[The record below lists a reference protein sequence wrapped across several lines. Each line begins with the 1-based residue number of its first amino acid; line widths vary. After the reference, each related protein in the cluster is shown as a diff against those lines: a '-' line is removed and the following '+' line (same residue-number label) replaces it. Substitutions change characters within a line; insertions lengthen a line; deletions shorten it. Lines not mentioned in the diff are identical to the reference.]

1 MPKKLFEVGNPG
13 GPGRPKKKTEERAF
27 NILSTKMD
35 DDTIA
40 QVFDTMIRKAVNGD
54 YRQTELLL
62 AYLMGKPVQ
71 RVETSSDNPMAEK
84 FEEWKRARLEAMQQ
98 FLMEQAQVPA
108 VRVVEEV
115 VVDTEIANT
124 DE

>member
-1 MPKKLFEVGNPG
+1 MPTKLFAVGNPG

-27 NILSTKMD
+27 NILSAKMD
-35 DDTIA
+35 DDAIE
-40 QVFDTMIRKAVNGD
+40 QVFDRLIQDAMAGK

-98 FLMEQAQVPA
+98 FLVEQAQAPT
-108 VRVVEEV
+108 VRVVEE
-115 VVDTEIANT
+115 DKPTE
-124 DE
+124 